1 MPDYRDPSLLR
12 GLTESEAARRRAAG
26 QGNTALPH
34 TGRTYRQII
43 VENVF
48 TFINVVLFALGVA
61 LALLGRVSDA
71 VVSTTI
77 ISLNV
82 LVSVVQEIRAKRAL
96 DKIALL
102 TRPRATVVRDGQAR
116 QVMPEELVIGDV
128 LKVEPGD
135 QIVLDGTLIGDG
147 QMQADESALTGE
159 SDLIP
164 KVAGASVFSGSFCV
178 SGSACYQV
186 EKVGLQSL
194 ANQITSGARSFRR
207 VLTPMQE
214 TIYGVIRV
222 FLVIVVFMVCLLA
235 LNAFLEGVSLADSV
249 ENSAL
254 VAGLVPNGL
263 FISIS
268 IAYTLAAVRIARLG
282 ALVQQANA
290 IESLSHVDVLCLDKT
305 GTLTA
310 NRLQFNAVHPL
321 GAAEPELR
329 AVLGEMVASARTGN
343 KTSETLATAL
353 PGPARPVSAEVPF
366 SSARKWSAVA
376 FNTPE
381 RQGVYALGAP
391 EFLRPHLALD
401 DAGWQAVVAQANTLA
416 DQGLRVLAVAGHAD
430 PAQLV
435 DQGDASKLPAGMRLL
450 GLVSLSDE
458 LRPEAGKTLA
468 AFIEAGVQPK
478 IISGDNPETVAA
490 LARQAGL
497 KDAKLISGLEL
508 EQMDETQFSAAANEA
523 SIFGRVTPKQ
533 KERLIRA
540 LKASGHYVAMIGD
553 GVNDVLSL
561 KQAHL
566 AVAMES
572 GSQATRGVA
581 DIVLLKDSFASLV
594 PAVSEGQRILNG
606 MQDILKLYLT
616 RVATMALLIASS
628 QVVGFFP
635 LGLRQGSALTLF
647 SVGIPT
653 VMLALWARPGPA
665 TKRGL
670 TSDVYHFIA
679 TPMVMTTVIGL
690 MLFYGVLLL
699 HLRTFGG
706 GWGADLD
713 LLLLRQHPSFDL
725 ALESARSALAIFMVL
740 AGIAL
745 VVLVE
750 PPNAWWASG
759 DVEGGD
765 WRPTWLALGLAAVF
779 VLMNL
784 TPLREIFALSP
795 VNGYEVLAI
804 SVALLAWL
812 LAVRFFW
819 QRRVIARFVGAPG
832 DSHLVSE

>member
-1 MPDYRDPSLLR
+1 MPDHGDPALLR
-12 GLTESEAARRRAAG
+12 GLTETEAARRRAAG
-26 QGNTALPH
+26 QGNTAPPP
-34 TGRTYRQII
+34 TGRTYGQILA
-43 VENVF
+43 ENVF

-61 LALLGRVSDA
+61 LALLGRISDA

-77 ISLNV
+77 ISVNV
-82 LVSVVQEIRAKRAL
+82 LVSVVQEIRAKLAL

-102 TRPRATVVRDGQAR
+102 TRPRATVIRDGQAR
-116 QVMPEELVIGDV
+116 QVSPEELVIGDV

-135 QIVLDGTLIGDG
+135 QVVLDGTVVGEG
-147 QMQADESALTGE
+147 RMQADESALTGE
-159 SDLIP
+159 SDLVT
-164 KVAGASVFSGSFCV
+164 KAAGDPVYSGSFCV
-178 SGSACYQV
+178 SGSAWYRAD
-186 EKVGLQSL
+186 KVGQQSL

-207 VLTPMQE
+207 VRTPMQE
-214 TIYGVIRV
+214 TIHGVIRV
-222 FLVIVVFMVCLLA
+222 FLVIVVYMVALLA
-235 LNAFLEGVSLADSV
+235 LNALLEGVSLADSV

-268 IAYTLAAVRIARLG
+268 IAYALAAVRIARLG

-310 NRLQFNAVHPL
+310 NRLQFNALHPL

-329 AVLGEMVASARTGN
+329 AALGEMVASARSGN
-343 KTSETLATAL
+343 KTSEALAAAL
-353 PGPARPVSAEVPF
+353 PAAARPVAGEAPF

-381 RQGVYALGAP
+381 RRGVYALGAP
-391 EFLRPHLALD
+391 EFLRPCLALD
-401 DAGWQAVVAQANTLA
+401 EPGWQAVSAQAQALA
-416 DQGLRVLAVAGHAD
+416 DQGLRVLAVARHPD
-430 PAQLV
+430 PAGLL
-435 DQGDASKLPAGMRLL
+435 DPDTESPRLPAGMTLL
-450 GLVSLSDE
+450 GLVSLTDE
-458 LRPEAGKTLA
+458 LRPEAAETLA
-468 AFIEAGVQPK
+468 AFVAAGVQPK

-497 KDAKLISGLEL
+497 PQARLVSGLDL
-508 EQMDETQFSAAANEA
+508 EQMDDATLAATA
-523 SIFGRVTPKQ
+523 SQASVFGRVTPKQ
-533 KERLIRA
+533 KERLVRA
-540 LKASGHYVAMIGD
+540 LKASGRYVAMIGD

-616 RVATMALLIASS
+616 RIATMALLIVSA
-628 QVVGFFP
+628 QVIGFFP

-665 TKRGL
+665 TSRGL
-670 TSDVYHFIA
+670 TSNVYHFVL
-679 TPMVMTTVIGL
+679 TPMFVTTIIGL
-690 MLFYGVLLL
+690 LLFYGVFLA
-699 HLRTFGG
+699 RAGG
-706 GWGADLD
+706 GSGPDVD
-713 LLLLRQHPSFDL
+713 LLRAQTSANVGV
-725 ALESARSALAIFMVL
+725 ALETSRSALAIFMVL

-745 VVLVE
+745 VIFVE
-750 PPNAWWASG
+750 PPNAWWAGG
-759 DVEGGD
+759 DEEAGD
-765 WRPTWLALGLAAVF
+765 WRPTWLALILAAVF
-779 VLMNL
+779 VLVNL
-784 TPLREIFALSP
+784 TPLRDVFALSP
-795 VNGYEVLAI
+795 VNGYEALAI
-804 SVALLAWL
+804 ALA
-812 LAVRFFW
+812 LAVWLFTVRLFW
-819 QRRVIARFVGAPG
+819 RQRLIARLVGP
-832 DSHLVSE
+832 VR